1 MLRNKSKK
9 KKEKQVYRLPT
20 EEEMLSYK
28 PKRADF
34 EWSTND
40 EGLVEII
47 VPKFFSNFGKSFCNV
62 IRKEKTFIA
71 NMDKIGS
78 LVWKNSDGKTTVK
91 KILEKLRSEFPDE
104 KDDLDQRL
112 YLFIQQMGHL
122 GYIIY

>member
-9 KKEKQVYRLPT
+9 KKEKQAYRLPT
-20 EEEMLSYK
+20 EEEMLGFK

-40 EGLVEII
+40 DGLVEII

-62 IRKEKTFIA
+62 IKKENTFTA

-78 LVWKNSDGKTTVK
+78 LVWKNSDGKTSVK
-91 KILEKLRSEFPDE
+91 IILEKLRSEFPDE
-104 KDDLDQRL
+104 KEDIDQRL
-112 YLFIQQMGHL
+112 FLFIQQMGHL
-122 GYIIY
+122 GYILY